1 MKYLT
6 VMTLFSSL
14 LLAAC
19 GDTTDESSAA
29 SAASAASAE
38 IAASTPAVMPSLPTY
53 QVRIANEP
61 YPPFNI
67 FMPDHT
73 FQGLETDVLEAIG
86 KQQGFHVKMQPYVW
100 NVIFKDLKQT
110 NAHMVSG
117 GLAEEDFDLSELV
130 LSKPYMRSPDCVVA
144 ANPNYLKDWQKHK
157 IVTVKSDEL
166 DDSLV
171 QDYGIKRNNIQNVR
185 TRYQALKFLSDKQ
198 AAITVSDCHVLK
210 HYIYGTLKNQE
221 FTIQE
226 LPIDEGDTSYD
237 LVFGVR
243 KDETELLNKIN
254 KGIEQLKQSGEMDKI
269 IKKWTTEQ
277 TAKVMSTI
285 ASEPNTK

>member
-19 GDTTDESSAA
+19 GDTTDES
-29 SAASAASAE
+29 SAASAE

-100 NVIFKDLKQT
+100 NVIFKDLKQSDS
-110 NAHMVSG
+110 HIVGG
-117 GLAEEDFDLSELV
+117 GLVDEDFDLDELV
-130 LSKPYMRSPDCVVA
+130 LSQSYMRSPDCVVA
-144 ANPNYLKDWQKHK
+144 THSSRLKDWHK
-157 IVTVKSDEL
+157 RRVVTVLSDEL
-166 DDSLV
+166 DEDLV
-171 QDYGIKRNNIQNVR
+171 KDYQVKPNLIQNVR
-185 TRYQALKFLSDKQ
+185 TQYQALDMVLNKRADVT
-198 AAITVSDCHVLK
+198 ISDCHVLK
-210 HYIYGTLKNQE
+210 HYIYGSFKHRK
-221 FTIQE
+221 FAIQE
-226 LPIDEGDTSYD
+226 LPIDEDDTSYD

-243 KDETELLNKIN
+243 KDETELLKKIN
-254 KGIEQLKQSGEMDKI
+254 AGIEQLKQSGEMEKI
-269 IKKWTTEQ
+269 IKKWTSEQ
-277 TAKVMSTI
+277 NQ
-285 ASEPNTK
+285 P

>member
-19 GDTTDESSAA
+19 GDTTDES
-29 SAASAASAE
+29 SAASAE

-100 NVIFKDLKQT
+100 NVIFKDLKQSDS
-110 NAHMVSG
+110 HMVGG
-117 GLAEEDFDLSELV
+117 GLVDEDFDLDELV
-130 LSKPYMRSPDCVVA
+130 LSQSYMRSPDCVVA
-144 ANPNYLKDWQKHK
+144 THSSRLKDWYKRRV
-157 IVTVKSDEL
+157 VTVLSDEL
-166 DDSLV
+166 DEDLV
-171 QDYGIKRNNIQNVR
+171 KDYQVKPNLIQNVR
-185 TRYQALKFLSDKQ
+185 TQYQALDMVLNKKADVT
-198 AAITVSDCHVLK
+198 ISDCHVLK
-210 HYIYGTLKNQE
+210 HYIYGSLKHRK
-221 FTIQE
+221 FAIQE
-226 LPIDEGDTSYD
+226 LPIDEDDTSYD

-243 KDETELLNKIN
+243 KDETELLKKIN
-254 KGIEQLKQSGEMDKI
+254 AGIEQLKQSGEMDKI
-269 IKKWTTEQ
+269 IKKWTSEQ
-277 TAKVMSTI
+277 NQ
-285 ASEPNTK
+285 P